1 MQKLNK
7 KSIFSRLMIGF
18 KKGLSVPNLPS
29 HIIQLNNKPIIRI
42 LRVLGGL
49 STLLILTHRLELLG
63 DGFLYLCALITC
75 AVLTLLFGLYHIFLT
90 YHRITHIIKVL
101 KSDEL
106 DVRNS
111 PLDKLSSIAARII
124 MCSKGFCDT
133 AAPVGVVIGGMAS
146 IDEIRKAKGLEPIFL
161 PKLADWIFEDT
172 EFTKKIKQMRYDEAC
187 LSRTGKELDAYK
199 VEHGIVDS
207 FEKDGVISKSE
218 AKTWREQINRNESLC
233 NNESKELK
241 SKILSS
247 LEQLNQIRSN
257 KK

>member
-111 PLDKLSSIAARII
+111 PLDPLGTIFKGCVSSIK
-124 MCSKGFCDT
+124 SVTTFT
-133 AAPVGVVIGGMAS
+133 VG
-146 IDEIRKAKGLEPIFL
+146 
-161 PKLADWIFEDT
+161 
-172 EFTKKIKQMRYDEAC
+172 
-187 LSRTGKELDAYK
+187 TG
-199 VEHGIVDS
+199 VN
-207 FEKDGVISKSE
+207 F
-218 AKTWREQINRNESLC
+218 SLC
-233 NNESKELK
+233 YEFD
-241 SKILSS
+241 KI
-247 LEQLNQIRSN
+247 I
-257 KK
+257 